1 MVINDR
7 KKRVKIF
14 RKGQS
19 VPVTLYRF
27 RKRATGV
34 RKHMNVPDLT
44 MKSCLKI
51 EIQGHV
57 YMHTELA

>member
-44 MKSCLKI
+44 MKS
-51 EIQGHV
+51 
-57 YMHTELA
+57 